1 MLTYRLRNT
10 VSVHETDEQVILTLS
25 YPLKAICIHLRWR
38 RLFKRFSHHEMV
50 SFETIRS
57 ISEIKNPDEL
67 EFFLNNLV
75 RKGFLQREG
84 VSPLSDYP
92 FVSVIIPV
100 RNRPDDIA
108 ACLQSLKE
116 LTYPDDELEIIVV
129 DDAST
134 DHTLDIA
141 SRFEVRLIPLRQH
154 KQAAYCRNIAARR
167 ARGELLAF
175 LDSDCLADS
184 VWLRELVAAFKDQ
197 TLCAVGGVVE
207 SYFNENGLDR
217 YEKVRSSLNV
227 SSRFRRSTENDPF
240 FYLPACN
247 LLIRRDTFL
256 KVNGFREELFV
267 GEDVDFCWRMR
278 ERGYHFEYRT
288 QGRVFHKHRNKLT
301 SFCLRRFEYG
311 TSEPLLNRLHPK
323 KKKQMV
329 CPPLALVFWAGLML
343 SLVLNYL
350 PLLGISGAAIIADG
364 VKKRLHIRKK
374 GLPIKTSWLLLS
386 VLRSYAAFSYHICS
400 FVSRYYLFLS
410 LIILPIA
417 PAAATVIL
425 ILHLTAGTV
434 DYVTTKPQLNP
445 ISFLFYFTLE
455 QLSYQLGVW
464 WGCFKTR
471 CFRPVNPIVAGK
483 ISV

>member
-1 MLTYRLRNT
+1 M
-10 VSVHETDEQVILTLS
+10 
-25 YPLKAICIHLRWR
+25 
-38 RLFKRFSHHEMV
+38 
-50 SFETIRS
+50 
-57 ISEIKNPDEL
+57 
-67 EFFLNNLV
+67 
-75 RKGFLQREG
+75 
-84 VSPLSDYP
+84 
-92 FVSVIIPV
+92 
-100 RNRPDDIA
+100 
-108 ACLQSLKE
+108 
-116 LTYPDDELEIIVV
+116 
-129 DDAST
+129 
-134 DHTLDIA
+134 
-141 SRFEVRLIPLRQH
+141 
-154 KQAAYCRNIAARR
+154 
-167 ARGELLAF
+167 
-175 LDSDCLADS
+175 
-184 VWLRELVAAFKDQ
+184 
-197 TLCAVGGVVE
+197 
-207 SYFNENGLDR
+207 
-217 YEKVRSSLNV
+217 
-227 SSRFRRSTENDPF
+227 
-240 FYLPACN
+240 
-247 LLIRRDTFL
+247 
-256 KVNGFREELFV
+256 